1 MSATAYFQNL
11 AAKPKAG
18 SKSNPTALLL
28 QRKCAC
34 KSPTASLTGECAE
47 CTSRKRLQTKLAMD
61 ASNGP
66 LEKEADRVADQVL
79 VAPANLTA
87 SGAPPQIQRFTEQ
100 ANVSTESVPAS
111 VDHALASP
119 ASPLNPALRQDMEQR
134 FGHDFSQVRVH
145 AGALAQQSARDVEAR
160 AYTVGHHLVFG
171 AGEYQPGSAAGR
183 RLLAHELT
191 HVVQQSPSGRSPWPG
206 TVLARSPDPKAPP
219 PPPPP
224 VTTRSNGLTGAEWSR
239 IAEARRFFNL
249 PAQPTASRT
258 TIVGVLV
265 MPSGEELFLRSGEDD
280 GPYGGPSRG
289 GIPRGRGEAFSGGG
303 ASQGNIATHVEGKA
317 TAVMHQR
324 GISRATL
331 LIEEPPCRICDSPTA
346 TPSITRA
353 LPPGA
358 TLTVVDPG
366 AAGIYRSSQRPPSN
380 PSPTAPVTPTTP
392 TTPPPPSSPQRPPAT
407 TVTSG
412 EGGGPGTGGA
422 GSAGARPTYA
432 GRGAIVAPIV
442 TSGPSAARTAAANG
456 LVELAQFGNRVL
468 GHFAD
473 ETQAALAQ
481 AQIEM
486 HLKSIASFWEQSP
499 EQGVLL
505 SVTWEVTHYSGGDVR
520 RFVNVK
526 ERHGLTQAIARRTN
540 ANVLTEEPNPKLDVQ
555 SDEIWIDPPSPEAV
569 HKLPAPFPKIALA
582 TFAKRDEVQDVKWKG
597 VSTFDDNGFT
607 ALKPVP
613 GGIANFFVLQPPSE
627 LTFMNGRM
635 RQTTSV
641 PILHR
646 SAPNGW
652 TIPVVNLDTV
662 VGYLPFVDRDTAAMI
677 VPADAYTAALFK
689 GSSAVDAATSQ
700 LRLYDFSSVRFVSP
714 GNIEVLKSLSE
725 SDMPT
730 PKNLSNMKPQD
741 WADMSVAVQ
750 GHEARELWN
759 RITARGRKKVRP
771 EFVRQFMTMLPA
783 DLTMAEVDILSADPG
798 VQRADLSEDALLDAW
813 RDAIARLREKPASGA
828 TATDE
833 ELRKLVVDKLAKSNW
848 TGVPADAI
856 YFRSETDPEKGPVG
870 LAAGSRISSFCYGTA
885 KGIRYG
891 ALVTLT
897 VGAEAEGRTPVTVD
911 AVRSP
916 IVDTNG
922 IVLAGA
928 SYLLGK
934 TFRISPR
941 KTLATKTGSKPGPV
955 PAPGDARKP

>member
-1 MSATAYFQNL
+1 MSTAAPLQTL
-11 AAKPKAG
+11 AAKPRPLSNSTHAG
-18 SKSNPTALLL
+18 LLL

-34 KSPTASLTGECAE
+34 GAPTASLTGECAE
-47 CTSRKRLQTKLAMD
+47 CKSRKRLQTKLTIG
-61 ASNGP
+61 ASNDP
-66 LEKEADRVADQVL
+66 LEQEADRVADQVL
-79 VAPANLTA
+79 AAPANATIN
-87 SGAPPQIQRFTEQ
+87 GATPHIQRFMEQ
-100 ANVSTESVPAS
+100 SSAAVDTAPAS
-111 VDHALASP
+111 VDRVLASP
-119 ASPLNPALRQDMEQR
+119 GSPLNPALRQDMEQR

-145 AGALAQQSARDVEAR
+145 LGALAQQSARDVEAR

-171 AGEYQPGSAAGR
+171 TGEYSPASSLGR

-191 HVVQQSPSGRSPWPG
+191 HVMQQSPSGRTPSSS
-206 TVLARSPDPKAPP
+206 TMLARSPDPQPP
-219 PPPPP
+219 PSVPA
-224 VTTRSNGLTGAEWSR
+224 RNNGLTGAEWSR

-265 MPSGEELFLRSGEDD
+265 TNTGEELFLRSGEDD

-289 GIPRGRGEAFSGGG
+289 GIPRGRGESFTGGG
-303 ASQGNIATHVEGKA
+303 SSQGNIATHVEGKA
-317 TAVMHQR
+317 TAIMHQR
-324 GISRATL
+324 GITRATL

-358 TLTVVDPG
+358 NLTVVDPG
-366 AAGIYRSSQRPPSN
+366 AAGTYWSSQRPPRTS
-380 PSPTAPVTPTTP
+380 PPPTAPVTPTTP
-392 TTPPPPSSPQRPPAT
+392 SSPAPPTGPQQPPTT
-407 TVTSG
+407 TVAPG
-412 EGGGPGTGGA
+412 GTGGSSSR
-422 GSAGARPTYA
+422 GSGTRPTYA

-442 TSGPSAARTAAANG
+442 TSGPSATRTAAANG
-456 LVELAQFGNRVL
+456 LVELAQFGNRLL

-473 ETQAALAQ
+473 EAQAELAQ
-481 AQIEM
+481 ARIEM
-486 HLKSIASFWEQSP
+486 HLKSIASFWERSP

-505 SVTWEVTHYSGGDVR
+505 SVTWEITHYAGGEVR

-540 ANVLTEEPNPKLDVQ
+540 ANVLVEEPNAKLDVQ
-555 SDEIWIDPPSPEAV
+555 TDEIWIEPPSPEAV
-569 HKLPAPFPKIALA
+569 HNLPAPFPKIALA
-582 TFAKRDEVQDVKWKG
+582 TFARRDEVQDVKWKG
-597 VSTFDDNGFT
+597 VSTFDDDGFT

-662 VGYLPFVDRDTAAMI
+662 VGYIPFVDRDTAAMV

-689 GSSAVDAATSQ
+689 GSSAVDAASSQ
-700 LRLYDFSSVRFVSP
+700 LRLYDFANVRFVSP

-759 RITARGRKKVRP
+759 RITARGHKKVRP
-771 EFVRQFMTMLPA
+771 EFVRQFMTLLPA
-783 DLTMAEVDILSADPG
+783 DLTMAEVAILSADPG
-798 VQRADLSEDALLDAW
+798 VQRADLSEDALLEAW
-813 RDAIARLREKPASGA
+813 RDAIARLREKPAAGVA
-828 TATDE
+828 ATDD
-833 ELRKLVVDKLAKSNW
+833 ELKKLIVDKLAKSNW

-856 YFRSETDPEKGPVG
+856 YFRSEVDPEKGPVG
-870 LAAGSRISSFCYGTA
+870 LAAGTRVNSFCYGTA
-885 KGIRYG
+885 KGTRYG

-897 VGAEAEGRTPVTVD
+897 VGAEADGRTPVTVD
-911 AVRSP
+911 GVRSP

-922 IVLAGA
+922 IILAGA

-941 KTLATKTGSKPGPV
+941 KTLATKTEPGPA
-955 PAPGDARKP
+955 PATGDARKP